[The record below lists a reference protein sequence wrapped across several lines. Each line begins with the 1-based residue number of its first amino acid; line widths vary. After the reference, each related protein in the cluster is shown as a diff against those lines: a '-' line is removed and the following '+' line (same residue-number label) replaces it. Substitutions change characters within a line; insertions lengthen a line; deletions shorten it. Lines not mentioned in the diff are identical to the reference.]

1 MKRRF
6 ILIVCVCTF
15 LFTCVF
21 ADNDKAIQIGQLPIK
36 SQKFISKYFQGLK
49 VAIVKQESDL
59 FRKSYNVI
67 FTNGDK
73 LEFKGNGDWSEVKS
87 LKNGVPEEIIPV
99 RIKEYLKSNYPED
112 KVLKIERD
120 NKGYEVNLTNTWEIK
135 FDSNFMVIDMDN

>member
-6 ILIVCVCTF
+6 ILIVCACTF

-21 ADNDKAIQIGQLPIK
+21 ADNDKSIQIGQLPIK

-59 FRKSYNVI
+59 FRKSYDVI

-73 LEFKGNGDWSEVKS
+73 LEFDGNGDWSEVTS

-112 KVLKIERD
+112 KVLKLERD
-120 NKGYEVNLTNTWEIK
+120 EKGYEVNIANIWEIK
-135 FDSNFMVIDMDN
+135 FDSDFTVIDMDN